1 MKFSELVDL
10 VKDLPVF
17 ETGFLLSGDVNAN
30 YLRKQMSLW
39 VNSGKIIQL
48 KRGLYTLA
56 PPYQQMKPHPFL
68 LANRLQLASYVSFQS
83 ALLYYGLIPE
93 HVPVTTSITTKKP
106 GVWKTPVGTF
116 TYRHIKSD
124 RFNNYISID
133 LGGNQ
138 SAFIANP
145 EKALLDLIL
154 LEPKSGSAE
163 YVQELRLQN
172 MDVLDLN
179 KMRELVEKSRKPKL
193 ARAFKYIVQLALD
206 EKKGYKQL

>member
-39 VNSGKIIQL
+39 VNSGKIVQL
-48 KRGLYTLA
+48 RRGLYTLA
-56 PPYQQMKPHPFL
+56 PPYQQVKPHPFL
-68 LANRLQLASYVSFQS
+68 MANCLQPASYVSFQS

-106 GVWKTPVGTF
+106 GVWETPVGTF
-116 TYRHIKSD
+116 TYRHINGGW
-124 RFNNYISID
+124 FNSYTSID
-133 LGGNQ
+133 LGENQ
-138 SAFIANP
+138 SAFIASP
-145 EKALLDLIL
+145 EKAVLDLIL
-154 LEPKSGSAE
+154 LEPKSSSAE
-163 YVQELRLQN
+163 YIQELRLQN
-172 MDVLDLN
+172 LVVLEIN
-179 KMRELVEKSRKPKL
+179 KLKRLVEKSRKPKL
-193 ARAFKYIVQLALD
+193 ARAFKHIVQLALD